1 MRTAALISAEDFALI
16 AHVLGPCELVKG
28 EIIPTSPGGVRHS
41 RVSGNAYWILESHC
55 RTRDIGRVLTNEAGV
70 IVARRPD
77 TVRGADVAYISY
89 ARLPKGGPLPTGFLQ
104 QPPELVIEVLGEATS
119 WEKME
124 EKVADYH
131 GLGVDL
137 VWVLDPQTLS
147 LRVYERDRAPRLIR
161 DTETASADPYV
172 PGFSSQVS
180 AFFQD

>member
-1 MRTAALISAEDFALI
+1 MRTATLITAEDFARI
-16 AHVLGPCELVKG
+16 AQVLGPCELVKG
-28 EIIPTSPGGVRHS
+28 EIVPMSPGGVRHS
-41 RVSGNAYWILESHC
+41 RVTVNACSLLDAHC
-55 RTRDIGRVLTNEAGV
+55 RARDIGRVLTGEAGV

-104 QPPELVIEVLGEATS
+104 QPPELVIEVLSEDTS

-131 GLGVDL
+131 GLGVDV

-147 LRVYERDRAPRLIR
+147 LRVYERDRAPLLVR

-172 PGFSSQVS
+172 PGFSCQVS
-180 AFFQD
+180 GFFQD